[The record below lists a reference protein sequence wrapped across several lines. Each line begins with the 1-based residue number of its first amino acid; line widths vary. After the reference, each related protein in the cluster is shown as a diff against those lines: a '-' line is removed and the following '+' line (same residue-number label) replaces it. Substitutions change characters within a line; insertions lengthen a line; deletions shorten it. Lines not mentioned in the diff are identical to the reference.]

1 MKIYNFNLYGISCM
15 KDKILLTMKFTII
28 ILLST
33 LLQVSASSYAQKRI
47 TLSEKNGSLDKILK
61 SIKNQSGYNVFFIQ
75 SDVDKAKPINIDVKE
90 MPLEEALKLCF
101 LNQPLTF
108 SIESKTIVI
117 KERPIPAVRKS
128 FFIKISGTVRDEIG
142 QPIPGVTVKV
152 IGTPKTV
159 ITNELGKYTIEAE
172 LKEMIEFSYLGYK
185 TKTVEVKGLENID
198 AVLEPDA
205 ANKLDEVAV
214 VGFGKQKKISVVG
227 ALTTIKPEELRI
239 PTSNLSNALAG
250 KLAGVV
256 AFQRSG
262 EPGAD
267 GASFYIRGI
276 STFSGATSPLI
287 ILDGVAVSSGDLNAL
302 APEVIESFS
311 ILKDATATAIYGS
324 RGANGVMIV
333 TTKSG
338 KDLDRPRINL
348 RIENSVSAATSV
360 PNFVDG
366 TRFMELYNEAVI
378 GRSTGEIPYTKNKID
393 GTRANLD
400 PLVYPNVN
408 WYDEMFKSSS
418 QNRSVNFNV
427 LGGGKRID
435 YFMSGTYNQDNG
447 MLKKFDLNSYDNNIS
462 VKRYSFQNNLNANLT
477 STTKLSLKIN
487 TQLRDYSGPASSAS
501 SIFSNAMNANGV
513 DFPLLFP
520 NTSGRNNILF
530 GGKTGGRINGGFIN
544 PFAQMVNGYSNNFQ
558 STVIATVDGEQ
569 KLDFL
574 TNGLSFKALA
584 SFKNWSSTNTARS
597 RGVNNFE
604 INQSSLVQKPD
615 GTFTYNLLQVGSTLA
630 ETLSTSNS
638 STGDRNL
645 YFQASFDYNRTFAAK
660 HNVSGLLLYNQQEFN
675 VNLPADFIASLPKRS
690 QGFAGRAT
698 YSYDNK
704 YLAEFNFGYNGSEN
718 FAESKRFGFFPSGAV
733 GYVLSN
739 EKFFEPLTK
748 TFNYLK
754 FRGSW
759 GLVGNDQIGGARF
772 VYLSDVNLTGQGFT
786 TGLSQDYTRN
796 GPVYSRFANPNITWE
811 IAEKI
816 NLGMDL
822 TMFNNLSFTVDI
834 FKENRRNI
842 FLTRQVIPDFF
853 GTTGTTVYSNL
864 GKVLNKGID
873 ASIDY
878 NHSFSNDFTMSLK
891 STFTFARNKVIANDE
906 PAFTRYKNL
915 SLVGHPINTLLGY
928 DAQRLFIDQAE
939 INKSALQQ
947 IGGFVQAG
955 DIKYSDITNG
965 IDGLN
970 MVNSDDQIRMGAPTV
985 PEIVYGF
992 GPSFK
997 FKKLDFSFFF
1007 QGVARTSFFLSGFHP
1022 FGTSDQRN
1030 VLSFVDEDHW
1040 SPQNPNIY
1048 AAYPRLS
1055 KLDNPNN
1062 TANSS
1067 YWLRNGAFLKLRNI
1081 EIGYTYK
1088 FARIYASGLN
1098 VLTFSKFKEWDPEQG
1113 GGNGLSYP
1121 TQRVFNVGLQMGFK

>member
-1 MKIYNFNLYGISCM
+1 MKIYNFNSYGISHM
-15 KDKILLTMKFTII
+15 KDKLLLTMKFAAFL
-28 ILLST
+28 LLST
-33 LLQVSASSYAQKRI
+33 CLQVSAASYAQNKI
-47 TLSEKNGSLDKILK
+47 TLSEKNATLDKVLK
-61 SIKNQSGYNVFFIQ
+61 SIKIQSGYNVFFIQ
-75 SDVDKAKPINIDVKE
+75 SDLQKAKPININVKE
-90 MPLEEALKLCF
+90 ASLDEALKICF
-101 LNQPLTF
+101 INQPLTY
-108 SIESKTIVI
+108 SIELKTIII
-117 KERPIPAVRKS
+117 KAKVTPTVKKA
-128 FFIKISGTVRDEIG
+128 FFIKISGVVRDETG
-142 QPIPGVTVKV
+142 LPIPGVTVKV
-152 IGTPKTV
+152 IGTSKKT
-159 ITNELGKYTIEAE
+159 ITDVLGKYTIDAD
-172 LKEMIEFSYLGYK
+172 LKEIIEFSFIGYK
-185 TKTVEVKGLENID
+185 TKPIEVKGLGNID
-198 AVLEPDA
+198 IVLEPSED
-205 ANKLDEVAV
+205 NKLDEVAV

-227 ALTTIKPEELRI
+227 ALTSIKPEELRI

-276 STFSGATSPLI
+276 STFSGATNPLI

-338 KDLDRPRINL
+338 KDLDKPRINF
-348 RIENSVSAATSV
+348 RIENSVSAPTSV
-360 PNFVDG
+360 PKFADG
-366 TRFMELYNEAVI
+366 ARFMELYNEAVI
-378 GRSTGEIPYTKNKID
+378 GRSTGEIPYSKNKID

-400 PLVYPNVN
+400 PLVFPNVN

-418 QNRSVNFNV
+418 QNRSVNFNI

-435 YFMSGTYNQDNG
+435 YFMSGTFNQDNG

-462 VKRYSFQNNLNANLT
+462 VKRYSFQNNLNANLS

-487 TQLRDYSGPASSAS
+487 TQLRDYSGPARAAS
-501 SIFSNAMNANGV
+501 DIFADAMNANGV

-520 NTSGRNNILF
+520 SVAGSTGIRF
-530 GGKTGGRINGGFIN
+530 GGKTGGRTNGGFIN

-584 SFKNWSSTNTARS
+584 SFKNWSSTNTSRS

-604 INQSSLVQKPD
+604 INQSSLIQKPD
-615 GTFTYNLLQVGSTLA
+615 GAYTYTLSPVGSTLN
-630 ETLSTSNS
+630 ETLATTST

-645 YFQASFDYNRTFAAK
+645 YFQASFDYSRTFSGK
-660 HNVSGLLLYNQQEFN
+660 HTVSGLLLYNQQEYN

-698 YSYDNK
+698 YSYNNK
-704 YLAEFNFGYNGSEN
+704 YLTEFNFGYNGSEN
-718 FAESKRFGFFPSGAV
+718 FAQSKRFGFFPSAAV

-739 EKFFEPLTK
+739 ESFFEPLTK
-748 TFNYLK
+748 TISYLK

-772 VYLSDVNLTGQGFT
+772 VYLSDVNLTGQGYT
-786 TGLSQDYTRN
+786 TGLSQDYTRS
-796 GPVYSRFANPNITWE
+796 GPVYNRFANPNITWE
-811 IAEKI
+811 VAEKLNI
-816 NLGMDL
+816 GMDL
-822 TMFNNLSFTVDI
+822 TMFTDLNLTVDV
-834 FKENRRNI
+834 FKENRKDI
-842 FLTRQVIPDFF
+842 FLTRQLIPDFF

-873 ASIDY
+873 ASLDY
-878 NHSFSNDFTMSLK
+878 THNFGGDFTMSLK
-891 STFTFARNKVIANDE
+891 STFTFAKNKVIANDE
-906 PAFTRYKNL
+906 PPFTKYKNL
-915 SLVGHPINTLLGY
+915 SLVGHPVNSLLGY
-928 DAQRLFIDQAE
+928 SADRLFIDQAE
-939 INKSALQQ
+939 INHSPLQQ

-955 DIKYSDITNG
+955 DIKYRDVTND

-970 MVNSDDQIRMGAPTV
+970 MVNSDDRIRMGYPTI

-997 FKKLDFSFFF
+997 FKRLDFSFFF

-1030 VLSFVDEDHW
+1030 VLSFVDENHW
-1040 SPQNPNIY
+1040 SPENPNIY

-1055 KLDNPNN
+1055 KLDNANN

-1067 YWLRNGAFLKLRNI
+1067 YWLRNGSFLKLRNV

-1121 TQRVFNVGLQMGFK
+1121 TQRVFNIGLQMGFK